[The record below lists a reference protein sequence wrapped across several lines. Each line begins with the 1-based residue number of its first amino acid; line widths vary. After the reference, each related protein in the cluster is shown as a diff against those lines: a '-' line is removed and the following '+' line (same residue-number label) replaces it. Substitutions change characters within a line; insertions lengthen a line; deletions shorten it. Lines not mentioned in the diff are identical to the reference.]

1 MLSFFNVTIT
11 LRGNLCLP
19 FSGYQK
25 NVNGL
30 IQNNGDLSILRQL
43 SQSNEGSKE
52 YLINLLAQNII

>member
-1 MLSFFNVTIT
+1 MTIT

-25 NVNGL
+25 NVTGL
-30 IQNNGDLSILRQL
+30 IQNNGDLSVLRQL
-43 SQSNEGSKE
+43 SQSNEGSNE